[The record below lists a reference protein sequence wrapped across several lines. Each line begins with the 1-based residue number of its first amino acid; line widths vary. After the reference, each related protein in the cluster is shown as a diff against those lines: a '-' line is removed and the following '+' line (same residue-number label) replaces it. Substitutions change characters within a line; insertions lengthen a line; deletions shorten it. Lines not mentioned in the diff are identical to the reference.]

1 MNDLLREAIA
11 DAKSVREVA
20 MANAKL
26 ALEEAFT
33 PRLQSMIA
41 SKLAEESDEMEDDEF
56 GGSMEEGEGEEEYS
70 FDEPVEE
77 GEGEEEMEVPAE
89 EPTEEPAAEPAA
101 EVPAEEPTEEPAEEA
116 PVEEGEWEE
125 DEMDAELQEILRQ
138 LEEELDSSD
147 IGTGDNKKP
156 SSAAS
161 DDNTKDPGKNHLF
174 EDDEEDM
181 AQPDEVSMGDEE
193 VDIQEIL
200 RSLREED
207 EDGSE
212 EEEAPVEEPV
222 EEPAASEDLEE
233 AYAVIK
239 FLKDKIN
246 EVNLLNSKLLFSNKL
261 FRKYSL
267 NENQKITVIE
277 NFDRAG
283 SVREVK
289 LVFAT
294 LAESFRSQSG
304 KPTIKKRSLK
314 EGFGGASKAI
324 TSTRPSKK
332 ILNESDESANRFKK
346 LAGII

>member
-1 MNDLLREAIA
+1 MTDLLKEAIV
-11 DAKSVREVA
+11 DAKAVREVA

-41 SKLAEESDEMEDDEF
+41 SKLAEESDEFEDDEF
-56 GGSMEEGEGEEEYS
+56 GGSMEEGEDEEDYS

-77 GEGEEEMEVPAE
+77 GEGDEEMEVPAE
-89 EPTEEPAAEPAA
+89 EPTEEPAAEEPAA

-125 DEMDAELQEILRQ
+125 DEEMDAELQEILRQ

-147 IGTGDNKKP
+147 IGNGDNKKP
-156 SSAAS
+156 SAAAS
-161 DDNTKDPGKNHLF
+161 DDSTKDPGKGNLF
-174 EDDEEDM
+174 EEDDDI
-181 AQPDEVSMGDEE
+181 AQPDEVSVGGDEE
-193 VDIQEIL
+193 MDIQEII
-200 RSLREED
+200 RALREED
-207 EDGSE
+207 EE
-212 EEEAPVEEPV
+212 VPA
-222 EEPAASEDLEE
+222 EEPAEAPAEEPASEDLEE
-233 AYAVIK
+233 AYAVIR
-239 FLKDKIN
+239 FLKDKLN

-283 SVREVK
+283 TVREVK
-289 LVFAT
+289 LVYAT
-294 LAESFRSQSG
+294 LAESFRSQSN
-304 KPTIKKRSLK
+304 KPSIKKRSLK
-314 EGFGGASKAI
+314 EGFGGASKPVK
-324 TSTRPSKK
+324 STRPSKK
-332 ILNESDESANRFKK
+332 ILNESDESVNRFKK